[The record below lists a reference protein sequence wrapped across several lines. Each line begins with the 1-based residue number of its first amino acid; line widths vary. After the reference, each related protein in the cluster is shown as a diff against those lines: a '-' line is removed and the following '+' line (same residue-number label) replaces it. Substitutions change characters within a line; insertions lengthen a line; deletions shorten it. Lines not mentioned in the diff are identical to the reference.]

1 MITMK
6 KLKSILL
13 LFLSVLALS
22 LMGLIIVNL
31 MDIIIHFTD
40 AGIFYISNLIEKYV
54 VYAITYLSAV
64 IIISTYFILS
74 AIKKLK

>member
-1 MITMK
+1 MK

>member
-1 MITMK
+1 MK
-6 KLKSILL
+6 KFKNILL

-22 LMGLIIVNL
+22 LMGLIVVNL
-31 MDIIIHFTD
+31 MDIIVDFD
-40 AGIFYISNLIEKYV
+40 DWGIFYISNLIEKYV

>member
-13 LFLSVLALS
+13 LFLSVLVLS

>member
-1 MITMK
+1 MK

-13 LFLSVLALS
+13 LFLSVLVLS